1 MRAQAL
7 DEGTSQ
13 TSASEAKPSRHLR
26 VSYGEATCAGPRSE
40 NQDAIRVVI
49 PADGLVATKGLL
61 FAVADGVSGCA
72 DGRLAAH
79 ATVQSVATDYYATPE
94 TWTVSQSLERLLG
107 AQNRWLRGHSAE
119 GGLLTT
125 LTTLVLRGRR
135 LTVAHVGDCR
145 AYRWGPDG
153 LQQLTQDHV
162 WRQPGMEHVLTR
174 AMGLEAHLVVDY
186 QEETLI
192 EGEGFVLLSDGVWA
206 VLDEAVIADVMA
218 SETDLTSKARLLVDA
233 AGVAGSQDNASA
245 IVLRIEA
252 VPDDPWAAADVLPLP
267 PQLHA
272 GQSIDGWQVLEA
284 LGESR
289 QSLRYRVT
297 DAHGQRWLLK
307 TLPASR
313 ADDLDAMQALSMEA
327 WFLRRVSGRA
337 FAQTPAAG
345 HSSYLYYVQ
354 REYEGRTLAEQL
366 AEEGPL
372 GLSEWFDCAT
382 RLLKAVGQL
391 HRRNLV
397 HRDIKPENL
406 HRGHDGELRLLDFGL
421 VYCPG
426 LSQTDDG
433 LAGTPTYIA
442 PERYRGEPP
451 TAGHDL
457 FAVGITLYRL
467 LTGHYPY
474 GELEPFQ
481 RPHFGPPSSCLRHR
495 ADAPPWLD
503 AWLCRCIEVEPAR
516 RFETAE
522 EALLELEK
530 GERRALAG
538 PRPLMQREPL
548 KTWQAIAA
556 LSLCGNLVVLVW
568 LLYSFGR

>member
-1 MRAQAL
+1 MLAPALAEEAPQASP
-7 DEGTSQ
+7 DK
-13 TSASEAKPSRHLR
+13 AKPSRHLR
-26 VSYGEATCAGPRSE
+26 VSYGDATSAGPRSE

-49 PADGLVATKGLL
+49 PSDGRVATKGLL
-61 FAVADGVSGCA
+61 FAVADGVSQCA
-72 DGRLAAH
+72 DGRMAAH
-79 ATVQSVATDYYATPE
+79 ATVQSLATDYYATPE

-107 AQNRWLRGHSAE
+107 AQNRWLRGHSVE

-125 LTTLVLRGRR
+125 LTAMVLRGRR

-145 AYRWGPDG
+145 AYRWDQDG
-153 LQQLTQDHV
+153 LHRLTQDHV
-162 WRQPGMEHVLTR
+162 WQQAGMEHVLTR

-186 QEETLI
+186 QEESLT
-192 EGEGFVLLSDGVWA
+192 EGDVFILLSDGVWS
-206 VLDEAVIADVMA
+206 VLDDAVIADVLA
-218 SETDLTSKARLLVDA
+218 NETDLASTARLLVDA
-233 AGVAGSQDNASA
+233 AGIAGSQDNASA
-245 IVLRIEA
+245 IVLCIEG
-252 VPDDPWAAADVLPLP
+252 VPDDPWAPADVLPLP
-267 PQLHA
+267 PQLRA
-272 GQSIDGWQVLEA
+272 GQNMDGWQVLEA

-289 QSLRYRVT
+289 QSVRYRVA

-307 TLPASR
+307 TLPASL

-337 FAQTPAAG
+337 FAQTPTAAQ
-345 HSSYLYYVQ
+345 SSYLYYVQ
-354 REYEGRTLAEQL
+354 REYEGRTLAQQL
-366 AEEGPL
+366 ADEGPL

-382 RLLKAVGQL
+382 RLLKAVGEL

-406 HRGHDGELRLLDFGL
+406 HRGQDGELRLLDFGL
-421 VYCPG
+421 VFCPG
-426 LSQTDDG
+426 LSQPDES
-433 LAGTPTYIA
+433 LPGTPTYIA

-451 TAGHDL
+451 AASNDL

-467 LTGHYPY
+467 LTGQYPY

-481 RPHFGPPSSCLRHR
+481 RPHFGTPSSCLRHR
-495 ADAPPWLD
+495 ADAPAWLD
-503 AWLCRCIEVEPAR
+503 AWLYRCIDIDPSR

-522 EALLELEK
+522 EALLDLEK

-548 KTWQAIAA
+548 KTWQTIAA
-556 LSLCGNLVVLVW
+556 LSLCANLVLLVW
-568 LLYSFGR
+568 LLYSIGR